1 MEGETARHK
10 LDLEELHA
18 RELVLFTLFD
28 GFCKEH
34 GLRYYMCGGT
44 LLGAVR
50 HGGFIPWDD
59 DVDLL
64 MPRPDY
70 EQMLELAAAQ
80 PFLPRYEF
88 HSHGLTGLLE
98 NFTKLVDLQT
108 EVDKRYVQDDTDS
121 NLWIDIFPMDGLPES
136 EAEVERIYH
145 KVKRARRVLK
155 FLKAKPGTGQ
165 SKFKIIVKPLVKPVV
180 ELFWGRER
188 ILAYIE
194 KIARRYEFESSEY
207 VGGIVYGYGPQERM
221 VRTAYVPEVPMPFE
235 IISSVAPGCWDAYLQ
250 ALYGDYR
257 QLPPEEE
264 RQVHFMDIY
273 GW

>member
-1 MEGETARHK
+1 MKHLLNMDEIHE
-10 LDLEELHA
+10 
-18 RELVLFTLFD
+18 REMVLFSLFD

-70 EQMLELAAAQ
+70 ERMQCLIREQ
-80 PFLPRYEF
+80 PFLPLYEF
-88 HSHGLTGLLE
+88 HSSALGNLHE
-98 NFTKLVDLQT
+98 NFTKLVDLKT
-108 EVDKRYVQDDTDS
+108 EVDKRYVYDEYDV
-121 NLWIDIFPMDGLPES
+121 NLWIDIFPMDGLPNDEH
-136 EAEVERIYH
+136 ETAQIYR
-145 KVKRARRVLK
+145 KVKRLRKVIK
-155 FLKAKPGTGQ
+155 FLKAKPGTGK
-165 SKFKIIVKPLVKPVV
+165 SHWKAMVKPIIKPVV
-180 ELFWGRER
+180 EFFWSKEKLLAR
-188 ILAYIE
+188 IDQ
-194 KIARRYEFESSEY
+194 IARTYDFDRSYY

-221 VRTAYVPEVPMPFE
+221 VREAYVEQIPMRFGE
-235 IISSVAPGCWDAYLQ
+235 IQSVAPGCYEEYLT
-250 ALYGDYR
+250 ALFGDYM
-257 QLPPEEE
+257 QLPPEDQ